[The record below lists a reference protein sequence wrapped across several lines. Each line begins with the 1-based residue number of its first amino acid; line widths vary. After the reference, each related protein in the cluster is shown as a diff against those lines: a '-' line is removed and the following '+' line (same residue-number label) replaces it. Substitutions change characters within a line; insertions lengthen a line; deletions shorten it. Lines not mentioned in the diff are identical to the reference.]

1 MTETWDF
8 GGLRA
13 LFINCTLKRSPEV
26 SNTQALVDASRAL
39 MERHG
44 VSDREPRLVDHDVA
58 TGVWPDMTEHGWATD
73 EWPRSRSACFAAD
86 ILVLAGPIWLGDN
99 SSVMKRCIERLYAT
113 SSQLNPAGQYAYYG
127 ARGGLPDHRQR
138 GRHQALRDEHPLQP
152 AAPRLR
158 DPAAGRRRLDRR
170 GRPGPVVP
178 RSRIGRARRTTSR
191 TATRRS

>member
-1 MTETWDF
+1 MTDSEWNF

-13 LFINCTLKRSPEV
+13 LFVNCTLKRSPGV

-44 VSDREPRLVDHDVA
+44 VATDSLRLVDHDVA

-73 EWPRSRSACFAAD
+73 DGPQIQERVFAAD

-113 SSQLNPAGQYAYYG
+113 SSQLNRPASTPTTG
-127 ARGGLPDHRQR
+127 
-138 GRHQALRDEHPLQP
+138 ALR
-152 AAPRLR
+152 A
-158 DPAAGRRRLDRR
+158 
-170 GRPGPVVP
+170 VS
-178 RSRIGRARRTTSR
+178 SRATR
-191 TATRRS
+191 TASSTAR